1 MTRQIVLL
9 YLLIFSVAAGQLI
22 KIPIVGQKG
31 PVLLDIILFILV
43 IPASRKLQLRFLPK
57 SFLAFIIFLLICLLS
72 LVLSPLNLTFG
83 EYLNSSLYI
92 LRLSIFLLFG
102 ITVLNKTLNLGFEK
116 ITIVSGL
123 ILSVLGLLQFFLIP
137 DMIFLTEFGWDP
149 HFFRTVSTFLDP
161 NFLGIYLTLS
171 IITLLLAVFP
181 KKYTYLKIILFA
193 IIYTALITTFS
204 RSSALLLFVSLL
216 TISIL
221 KKSFRIFL
229 LAIFL
234 TAILFVSFYIYV
246 SLVAIPRNID
256 REQSGKLRV
265 SSWGQGLMLFS
276 KSPILGIGFNNYQQ
290 ALEEYNIAP
299 TSQLIS
305 RGGSSNDSS
314 LLFILAT
321 TGLLGLTVYLTFI
334 MFIIKECIDLLKTQ
348 RRKSIL
354 LIAGILGLVVNS
366 FFINSL
372 FYPFTVFWIFLLLG
386 NLRD

>member
-1 MTRQIVLL
+1 MTKQIILL

-22 KIPIVGQKG
+22 KIPVTSQRG

-43 IPASRKLQLRFLPK
+43 ILGSRKLQLRFLPK

-102 ITVLNKTLNLGFEK
+102 VMVLNKTLSLGFEK
-116 ITIVSGL
+116 IIIVSGL
-123 ILSVLGLLQFFLIP
+123 ILSVLGLLQFLLIP
-137 DMIFLTEFGWDP
+137 DMIFLTKFGWDP
-149 HFFRTVSTFLDP
+149 HFFRTVSTVLDP

-171 IITLLLAVFP
+171 IITLFLAVFP
-181 KKYTYLKIILFA
+181 KKYTHLKIILFA
-193 IIYTALITTFS
+193 VIYTALITTFS

-234 TAILFVSFYIYV
+234 TAILVASFYTYI

-256 REQSGKLRV
+256 REASAKLRL
-265 SSWGQGLMLFS
+265 SSWNQGLMLFS
-276 KSPILGIGFNNYQQ
+276 KSPVLGIGFNNYQQ
-290 ALEEYNIAP
+290 ALKEYSITP
-299 TSQLIS
+299 SSQLTS

-314 LLFILAT
+314 LLFVLAT

-334 MFIIKECIDLLKTQ
+334 VFIIKECIDLLKTQ
-348 RRKSIL
+348 SEKSIL

-386 NLRD
+386 SLRD